1 MALFLHNT
9 LTRAREAFE
18 PANPADPKRV
28 TMYVCGP
35 TVYNFAHIGN
45 ARPPVVFDV
54 LQRLLRR
61 SYTLTYARNV
71 TDVDDKIN
79 DAVKREGVPIGVLT
93 ARYLAAFHEDL
104 RKLGVA
110 PPDVEPRVTEHIPSI
125 VGFIERLIAA
135 GHAYAAEG
143 HVLFA
148 VPSFADYGRLSGRDP
163 EDMLA
168 GARVEIAPYKRDAGD
183 FVLWKPSAED
193 IVGWPSP
200 WGRGRPGWHIECSA
214 MAEAHL
220 GETIDI
226 HGGGVDLLFPHH
238 ENELAQSTC
247 GHGGKT
253 FARYWLHNGLVQFDG
268 GKMSKSLGNVR
279 LARDLVDEHG
289 GETVRLALL
298 TAHYRQPLEWSD
310 QLVVEAKQKLDRMYG
325 ALREA
330 GISGDLPHAPAA
342 PPPAGVI
349 AALEDDLNTP
359 EALAELFGLVRAANR
374 ATDPAEKRALA
385 ESLRAGAWLL
395 GLLAAEPQTWF
406 AGDGSAGGDDAEIDS
421 LVKQRDALR
430 RAKNFAEADRI
441 RRELIASSRNAASSS
456 RTQLEA
462 PVGGGRV
469 EPGPRRSSPTAR
481 PDPPL
486 PIDLVAVAWAPV
498 PLRAHLLEVRGRS
511 LGAVRRPPRSVVG
524 RQAARP
530 LPPVGPLGVRSGT
543 GRGQAAGFGRL
554 SSWIESY
561 STSSAARSRARR
573 SSCCRSKSSSP

>member
-18 PANPADPKRV
+18 PANPADPKRI

-35 TVYNFAHIGN
+35 TVYNYAHIGN

-93 ARYLAAFHEDL
+93 ARYLAAYHDDL

-110 PPDVEPRVTEHIPSI
+110 PPDVEPRVTNHMPQII
-125 VGFIERLIAA
+125 AFIERLIATD
-135 GHAYAAEG
+135 HAYAAEG

-148 VPSFADYGRLSGRDP
+148 VPSFADYGRLSGRDT

-168 GARVEIAPYKRDAGD
+168 GARVEVAPYKRDPGD
-183 FVLWKPSAED
+183 FVLWKPSDAET
-193 IVGWPSP
+193 VGWPSP

-279 LARDLVDEHG
+279 LIRDLLQNERD
-289 GETVRLALL
+289 GEVVRLALL
-298 TAHYRQPLEWSD
+298 TAHYRQPLDWTD
-310 QLVVEAKQKLDRMYG
+310 QLITESRQKLDRMYG
-325 ALREA
+325 ALRDA
-330 GISGDLPHAPAA
+330 GISGELTRAPAA
-342 PPPAGVI
+342 APPAAAL

-359 EALAELFGLVRAANR
+359 EAVAELFGVVRAANR
-374 ATDPAEKRALA
+374 STDAAEKRALA

-395 GLLAAEPQTWF
+395 GVLTHDPAEWFTRSAVGKASSKVAFEGRSGAEAA
-406 AGDGSAGGDDAEIDS
+406 DNVEIDS

-430 RAKNFAEADRI
+430 REKNFAEADRI
-441 RRELIASSRNAASSS
+441 RRELTERGIVIEDAA
-456 RTQLEA
+456 
-462 PVGGGRV
+462 GGARW
-469 EPGPRRSSPTAR
+469 RRSR
-481 PDPPL
+481 
-486 PIDLVAVAWAPV
+486 
-498 PLRAHLLEVRGRS
+498 
-511 LGAVRRPPRSVVG
+511 
-524 RQAARP
+524 
-530 LPPVGPLGVRSGT
+530 
-543 GRGQAAGFGRL
+543 
-554 SSWIESY
+554 
-561 STSSAARSRARR
+561 
-573 SSCCRSKSSSP
+573 